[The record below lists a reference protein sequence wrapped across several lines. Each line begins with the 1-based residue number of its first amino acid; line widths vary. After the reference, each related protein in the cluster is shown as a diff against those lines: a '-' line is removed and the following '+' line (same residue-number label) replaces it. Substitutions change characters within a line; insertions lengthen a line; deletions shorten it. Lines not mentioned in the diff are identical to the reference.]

1 MKRKLDKISFDAVAI
16 YKDGSY
22 KTINEYISKW
32 VNDLNG
38 MIRLL
43 EIYLCDYVQNIKIEY
58 YSPDIFELNPD
69 RIISFNYTDTYEK
82 MYSNKR
88 SVIRYN
94 YIHGKASIEH
104 TVETCNMVLGI
115 DEYLDESRKTRKLSL
130 FSLRNTIKE
139 SIKEQIVN
147 MSTGLIR
154 TNRLKN
160 LRNMIMRCIFLAT
173 L

>member
-82 MYSNKR
+82 C
-88 SVIRYN
+88 IQ
-94 YIHGKASIEH
+94 
-104 TVETCNMVLGI
+104 
-115 DEYLDESRKTRKLSL
+115 
-130 FSLRNTIKE
+130 IKE
-139 SIKEQIVN
+139 VLLDIIIFMERLLL
-147 MSTGLIR
+147 STQ
-154 TNRLKN
+154 LKHA
-160 LRNMIMRCIFLAT
+160 IWYWV
-173 L
+173 